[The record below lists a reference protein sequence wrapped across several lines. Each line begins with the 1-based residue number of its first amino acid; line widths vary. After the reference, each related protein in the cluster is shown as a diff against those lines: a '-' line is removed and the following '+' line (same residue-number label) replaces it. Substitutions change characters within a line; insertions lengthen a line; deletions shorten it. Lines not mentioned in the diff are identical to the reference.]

1 MIGHYTIGNKQSCQL
16 FNIFRSSPSVFLL
29 QSSRR
34 VGLMPQHSCCH
45 STSTDNLLW
54 KGLFPV
60 EVTPQLLLQ
69 VIDIYASISCWE
81 PSTDMK
87 SLLHFPQA
95 CRGGRL
101 RDLDVICLWRHT
113 ENRGLCACAN
123 EFAHA
128 RSCPRACAVLSTRI
142 NSFNRLERLNHE
154 KRTRI
159 TRRFEPSTI
168 EYS

>member
-87 SLLHFPQA
+87 SLLHFPQE
-95 CRGGRL
+95 CRVVDCETYR
-101 RDLDVICLWRHT
+101 RTRFVRMRKRI
-113 ENRGLCACAN
+113 CACA
-123 EFAHA
+123 FL
-128 RSCPRACAVLSTRI
+128 SPRMRNPYVTQL
-142 NSFNRLERLNHE
+142 NRLELNHE
-154 KRTRI
+154 KRTHNAEVR
-159 TRRFEPSTI
+159 TLDLWVW
-168 EYS
+168 

>member
-1 MIGHYTIGNKQSCQL
+1 MIGHYTIDNKQSCQL

-95 CRGGRL
+95 CREL
-101 RDLDVICLWRHT
+101 VDCETVPKI
-113 ENRGLCACAN
+113 EVACAKRIN
-123 EFAHA
+123 SDERISSFAHA
-128 RSCPRACAVLSTRI
+128 RSCPTAPDIIELFSSKNNGNARI
-142 NSFNRLERLNHE
+142 RTLDLEL
-154 KRTRI
+154 
-159 TRRFEPSTI
+159 
-168 EYS
+168 